1 MRVEIKLL
9 REGSKLPKRGTP
21 QSGALD
27 VFAPESGEIEGKSKK
42 LIGLGIAHQ
51 IVDETGDFSGNLQH
65 PLFTLQAFLIPRSG
79 LAVNKGIRIFFG
91 PCLVDNDYRG
101 EIKVYVEN
109 TTDHKFTWLRGD
121 RLCQIAYLPMFNGEV
136 AEVKELGETQRGDG
150 GFGSTGK

>member
-1 MRVEIKLL
+1 MRIEFKLL

-51 IVDETGDFSGNLQH
+51 IVDDCDGRPQPFFN
-65 PLFTLQAFLIPRSG
+65 LQAFLIPRSG